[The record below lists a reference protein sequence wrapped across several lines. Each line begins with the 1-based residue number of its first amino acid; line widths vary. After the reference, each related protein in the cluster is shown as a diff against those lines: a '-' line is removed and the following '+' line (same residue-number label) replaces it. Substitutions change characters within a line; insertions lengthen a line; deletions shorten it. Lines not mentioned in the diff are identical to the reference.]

1 MKKLIILLLIL
12 LLCCTA
18 LAEKSFEQIDE
29 EFDMLMEEYS
39 KFQAVKDVLYNGL
52 RTYPDQGY
60 EGEYAFTAD
69 VIFPSD
75 ALDRESGK
83 SYCGKPYLLTGT
95 CIDVKGYGI
104 DFLLDDGRLAIVAFD
119 YFDYDAGELIDL
131 GNHPKKDTRCN
142 VYCTFS
148 NIGLELI
155 SKNCLHFT
163 AGVTEK
169 VKQICL
175 EKAGL

>member
-1 MKKLIILLLIL
+1 VKKLIILLLIL

-83 SYCGKPYLLTGT
+83 PYCGKPYLLTGT

-104 DFLLDDGRLAIVAFD
+104 DFLLDDGRLAIIAFD

-131 GNHPKKDTRCN
+131 GNHPKKDIRCN

-148 NIGLELI
+148 SIGLELI

>member
-1 MKKLIILLLIL
+1 MKRLIIFALIL
-12 LLCCTA
+12 ILCGNA
-18 LAEKSFEQIDE
+18 LAEKTFEQLDE
-29 EFDMLMEEYS
+29 EYDLLLEEYS
-39 KFQAVKDVLYNGL
+39 KIQSIKDVLNNGL
-52 RTYPDQGY
+52 RTYPDQSY
-60 EGEYAFTAD
+60 EGEYAFSAD
-69 VIFPSD
+69 VFFPSD
-75 ALDRESGK
+75 ASDKESGK
-83 SYCGKPYLLTGT
+83 PYCGKPYLLTGT

-104 DFLLDDGRLAIVAFD
+104 DFLLDDGRLAIIAFD
-119 YFDYDAGELIDL
+119 YYDYDTGELIDL

-148 NIGLELI
+148 SIGLELI
-155 SKNCLHFT
+155 SRNCLHFT